1 MKFLIPYLLFTVG
14 AYSQSHDSIIQFI
27 LELQNDTERVNLL
40 YKEGFNLRNKD
51 PKLAYQYA
59 IISNNE
65 ALKTNSNKHLAKSY
79 NLLGILNYKKGNYQQ
94 AIIYQKKALDLNS
107 KITDILGI
115 AINHTNLG
123 NIYSDIHQFDLAE
136 QSYLKAL
143 HAYNILNIN
152 DNIAKCL
159 SNIGILK
166 FNQQQF
172 IPAINQFKQALNIA
186 EQTNNIELMALCY
199 NNIGTTL
206 TNLNQLDT
214 AILYLDESVKL
225 KNRLDNEFELADSY
239 NNLAFAYSKLG
250 NLKQAE
256 YYINLTQQLCNE
268 LEYTDAEIELSHT
281 RYIFY
286 TQQKNYEQANKW
298 LVLYHQ
304 KKDSI
309 KAIYNMFNNDD
320 DLITYDSKSLYQNQ
334 QSSNYNKWLF
344 VIIILFV
351 IFVPLQLLKFKR

>member
-59 IISNNE
+59 LICYDE
-65 ALKTNSNKHLAKSY
+65 ALKANQNKHLAKSY
-79 NLLGILNYKKGNYQQ
+79 NLLGILNYKKANYRQ
-94 AIIYQKKALDLNS
+94 AIFYQKKALELNV
-107 KITDILGI
+107 KISNISGI
-115 AINHTNLG
+115 AINETNLG
-123 NIYSDIHQFDLAE
+123 NIYNDINQFDLAE
-136 QSYLKAL
+136 KSYLKAL
-143 HAYNILNIN
+143 HAYKMLNSA
-152 DNIAKCL
+152 DNVAKCL

-172 IPAINQFKQALNIA
+172 IPAINQFKQALAIA
-186 EQTNNIELMALCY
+186 EQNNNIELMALCY

-214 AILYLDESVKL
+214 AILYLDESVKI
-225 KNRLDNEFELADSY
+225 KKRLDNEFELADSY

-250 NLKQAE
+250 NFKQAD

-268 LEYTDAEIELSHT
+268 LEYTDAEIELAHT
-281 RYIFY
+281 RYVFY
-286 TQQKNYEQANKW
+286 TQQKNFEQANSW
-298 LVLYHQ
+298 LVKHHQ
-304 KKDSI
+304 KKDSV
-309 KAIYNMFNNDD
+309 KATYTIFNDD
-320 DLITYDSKSLYQNQ
+320 DDLTTDNKSLLQNKKTSKQ
-334 QSSNYNKWLF
+334 NKWLF
-344 VIIILFV
+344 VFIILFV